1 MSRNLGPS
9 CKQCKRE
16 GVKLMLKGA
25 RCLDAKKC
33 ALDKNRGGFAGSAR
47 RRKPSDYCIQL
58 REKQKVKRLYG
69 LLEGQFRKY
78 YKEADRVKGVTG
90 DNLLK
95 ILESR
100 LDTVVYR
107 MNFSS
112 SRKQARQ
119 LIAHGHV
126 RVNGVKTRAASFI
139 VRPGD
144 QIEISDKSKNLLLV
158 KDSLKTQKSGPAHW
172 VEVDMDKL
180 NGKLVT
186 LPEVQDMEIPMN
198 LQLIV
203 ELYSK

>member
-16 GVKLMLKGA
+16 GVKLLLKGA
-25 RCLDAKKC
+25 RCLDSKKC
-33 ALDKNRGGFAGSAR
+33 ALDKNRTGFSGKGR

-69 LLEGQFRKY
+69 LMEGQFRKY
-78 YKEADRVKGVTG
+78 YKEADRLKGVTG

-107 MNFSS
+107 MNFAS

-119 LIAHGHV
+119 MITHGHV
-126 RVNGVKTRAASFI
+126 RVNGVKVRSASYL
-139 VRPGD
+139 VRSGD
-144 QIEISDKSKNLLLV
+144 QVAIADKSKSLLLV
-158 KDSLKTQKSGPAHW
+158 KDSLKTQKSGAAHW
-172 VEVDMDKL
+172 MDVDMDKMT
-180 NGKLVT
+180 GKVLSS
-186 LPEVQDMEIPMN
+186 PEVQDMEIPMN
-198 LQLIV
+198 MQLIV